1 MAYIFKTNLANRSNY
16 GSKRSVNDIKYI
28 VIHYTANDGDTD
40 ENNGKYYANN
50 YVGASAH
57 LFVDDDSV
65 TQSVPDNYVAW
76 SVGGKKWND
85 CATTGGGKL
94 YGKATNNNTL
104 SIEICDD
111 VRNGVV
117 YPSAK
122 TIENVIE
129 LTKKKMKEYNIPIEN
144 VIRHFDVNGKHCPA
158 YWCATADKNAKWKTE
173 FLNKLTDTTIKE
185 EKEYYR
191 VGTSWNGKC
200 VGQVGAF
207 TNKDN
212 AIKKAKENKTW
223 KVFDEYGKVVYEY
236 KEPTPVVSAPATKPA
251 TNTATSTKPVKVNV
265 TYAVQIEG
273 GKVLPAVKNLT
284 DYAGI
289 ENKKITGIAMKVD
302 KGTIKYQVHVLGGK
316 WLPWVTGYNWK
327 DHNNGY
333 AGNGRPIDAIRVY
346 YSTPSDLTKNGDYRE
361 AKYHVST
368 IGNKNYY
375 GWQLDDTVKNGMDG
389 YAGAFGKAI
398 DKVQIDIV

>member
-1 MAYIFKTNLANRSNY
+1 MAYALKTDLANKSNY
-16 GSKRSVNDIKYI
+16 GSKRALSLIKYL

-40 ENNGKYYANN
+40 EANGNYFNGANRN
-50 YVGASAH
+50 ASAH
-57 LFVDDDSV
+57 YFVDDDSV
-65 TQSVPDNYVAW
+65 TQSVPDDYVAW
-76 SVGGKKWND
+76 SVGGNKYAS
-85 CATTGGGKL
+85 CSTTGGGKY
-94 YGKATNNNTL
+94 YGKCTNTNSI

-111 VRNGVV
+111 VKNGVI

-122 TIENVIE
+122 TIENALE
-129 LTKKKMKEYNIPIEN
+129 LTKSLMKKYNIQKEN
-144 VIRHFDVNGKHCPA
+144 VIRHFDVVGKLCPA
-158 YWCATADKNAKWKTE
+158 YWCGTASKDAKWKTE
-173 FLNKLTDTTIKE
+173 FWNKLDDPTKS
-185 EKEYYR
+185 KLYYR
-191 VGTSWNGKC
+191 VGTSWSNGKC
-200 VGQVGAF
+200 VGQVAAF
-207 TNKDN
+207 ENKDN

-223 KVFDEYGKVVYEY
+223 KVFDENGKVVYQYEQS
-236 KEPTPVVSAPATKPA
+236 KPTTSATPTVST
-251 TNTATSTKPVKVNV
+251 KVNV

-302 KGTIKYQVHVLGGK
+302 RGSIKYQVHVLGGD

-333 AGNGRPIDAIRVY
+333 AGNGKPIDAIRVY
-346 YSTPSDLTKNGDYRE
+346 YNTPSDLSKKGDYRE
-361 AKYHVST
+361 AKYHVSPVGST
-368 IGNKNYY
+368 TYY
-375 GWQLDDTVKNGMDG
+375 SWQLDDTVNEKKGMDG

>member
-1 MAYIFKTNLANRSNY
+1 MAYTNSSLVTYTKLSPNHSGLRNHKIDVITIHCIVAQWTAKQGCDYFAKTSAQSSANYVVGKDGSIGLCVEEKNRSWC
-16 GSKRSVNDIKYI
+16 SSSSSNDNRAITIEVASDMTHPYAVTDAAYEALIK
-28 VIHYTANDGDTD
+28 
-40 ENNGKYYANN
+40 
-50 YVGASAH
+50 
-57 LFVDDDSV
+57 L
-65 TQSVPDNYVAW
+65 
-76 SVGGKKWND
+76 
-85 CATTGGGKL
+85 CAD
-94 YGKATNNNTL
+94 
-104 SIEICDD
+104 ICK
-111 VRNGVV
+111 RNGI
-117 YPSAK
+117 K
-122 TIENVIE
+122 E
-129 LTKKKMKEYNIPIEN
+129 LLWKGDKSLIGQVDKQNMTVHRWFKNKACPGEYLYS
-144 VIRHFDVNGKHCPA
+144 RHGEIAEKVNA
-158 YWCATADKNAKWKTE
+158 I
-173 FLNKLTDTTIKE
+173 LNPVKVE
-185 EKEYYR
+185 EKEYFR
-191 VGTSWNGKC
+191 VGTAWTNGKC

-236 KEPTPVVSAPATKPA
+236 KEPTPVVSVVKPT